1 MYSLLCRPTSPAK
14 NFGIWP
20 RLFTMF
26 VLILSHFWNSVIT
39 SVRFNSTLSNVE
51 RKKISK
57 NQRKIKKKKI
67 QKEEKKKEKNPK
79 NSQNVKNVN
88 KKIEKSE

>member
-26 VLILSHFWNSVIT
+26 VLILSHFWNSVVT

-51 RKKISK
+51 EEKISK

-67 QKEEKKKEKNPK
+67 IQKKNYHKKTR
-79 NSQNVKNVN
+79 
-88 KKIEKSE
+88 KIHKMSKMSKIRKSE